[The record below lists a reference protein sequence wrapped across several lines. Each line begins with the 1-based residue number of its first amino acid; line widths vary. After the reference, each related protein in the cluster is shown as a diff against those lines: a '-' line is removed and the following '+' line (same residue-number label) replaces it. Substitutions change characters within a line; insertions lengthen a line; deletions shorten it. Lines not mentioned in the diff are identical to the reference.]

1 MKHFSFFTNGSMKER
16 RLIFMAEKPDAQ
28 PNPEAENKR
37 LQEENKLLREQ
48 LDTTNKN
55 LDRVVKLHEEL
66 LKKIDASPYLP
77 RQDASGVPY
86 IPALENS
93 PMMSS
98 PAARNVIQQQLRAR
112 MPNVRDRLPF
122 QVYPE
127 KYNMNAYSPRM
138 RRAPRKQVVFPD
150 RKNYDGQRR
159 QFFTVP
165 KDEYG
170 EPIRLPN
177 GEYAR
182 VYGETVGDV
191 AARLRATQ
199 PMMMSDSQAL
209 GVLARYNRNRGSFN
223 EGVYRF
229 RPYEPIGGVKLP
241 SATDMAYME
250 GVNGALR
257 RGLVPMGGNYFE
269 NPNLVRGRKDQ
280 NGNWYDAGPQFREQ
294 FSARTGWNGERFE
307 MGLDEN
313 NEITYY
319 PVEATDASMIGMN
332 SIPAARGSR
341 SEQDQIRS
349 FNAGLDKEKI
359 ETGYDD
365 LAKSTNPD
373 VKRVYGEVMQRL
385 SENMRKYSGDRR
397 EIESQYQLAR
407 TRLDQLRKNAFEMN
421 SNAEVQGKAL
431 RTVERGVTKFA
442 GDSYFTIEY
451 EEAGTLK
458 KITIRDPR
466 IWGIGM
472 FVGPE
477 SMDLAK
483 EQGIRVSQKTL
494 STGKVNGIKI
504 EFTKPGSFKLTS
516 VNGSASQQGTEVI
529 DIKSPTESAS
539 AGNEVSTPK
548 VVPPEEYSPRPIEQP
563 KQSSAAS
570 AQSKEEKKEVA
581 EAAPEAKSDA
591 VPMPPSEEKESA
603 SIEAANKG
611 EFDELKE
618 LTRKAGLENLVEGI
632 GTMKRVSDQLVV
644 KNKILD
650 AIKEEFP
657 TLNIESVRMPA
668 GQMSSVKKADEFI
681 ASLEL
686 ALNARI
692 IQRVM
697 SK

>member
-1 MKHFSFFTNGSMKER
+1 MKHFSYFTNGSLKEH
-16 RLIFMAEKPDAQ
+16 RLIFKAGETPDAKPDMAE
-28 PNPEAENKR
+28 ENKR
-37 LQEENKLLREQ
+37 LMEQNAQLQEQ
-48 LDTTNKN
+48 LNSTNKN
-55 LDRVVKLHEEL
+55 LDKVLKMQEEL

-86 IPALENS
+86 IRALENS
-93 PMMSS
+93 PMANS
-98 PAARNVIQQQLRAR
+98 PAARNVMQQQLSMRTQ
-112 MPNVRDRLPF
+112 NYGNRLR
-122 QVYPE
+122 VYQLP
-127 KYNMNAYSPRM
+127 YGTNAYSPRM
-138 RRAPRKQVVFPD
+138 RKAPRQQVIFPD

-199 PMMMSDSQAL
+199 PMMSSDSDSL
-209 GVLARYNRNRGSFN
+209 KVLARYNRNRGSYN

-294 FSARTGWNGERFE
+294 FSARTGWNGEKFQ

-319 PVEATDASMIGMN
+319 PVEMSDASMIGMN
-332 SIPAARGSR
+332 SIPAARGFR

-349 FNAGLDKEKI
+349 FYSGLDKEKI

-365 LAKSTNPD
+365 LANSTNPD
-373 VKRVYGEVMQRL
+373 VKRVYGQVMQRL
-385 SENMRKYSGDRR
+385 NENMRKYRGDTR

-421 SNAEVQGKAL
+421 SNAEVQGSAL
-431 RTVERGVTKFA
+431 RTVERRLTAFA
-442 GDSYFTIEY
+442 GDTYFTIEF
-451 EEAGTLK
+451 ESGGRLE
-458 KITIRDPR
+458 KITLRDPR

-504 EFTKPGSFKLTS
+504 EFTKPGSFKLTT
-516 VNGSASQQGTEVI
+516 VNGSASQPGAELI
-529 DIKSPTESAS
+529 EIKSPEETGSTESDPTAERFPD
-539 AGNEVSTPK
+539 GMQPK
-548 VVPPEEYSPRPIEQP
+548 KKEEYSPPPVEQNENDLT
-563 KQSSAAS
+563 KKLANGVGVKLVTFDKGVDAKTMGEVINDSARSLINAS
-570 AQSKEEKKEVA
+570 KATNMQGLKDYEIRFTLQDVPVDQGVDKEKKIIALPLKKGDQKAVYEQII
-581 EAAPEAKSDA
+581 KS
-591 VPMPPSEEKESA
+591 
-603 SIEAANKG
+603 
-611 EFDELKE
+611 
-618 LTRKAGLENLVEGI
+618 
-632 GTMKRVSDQLVV
+632 
-644 KNKILD
+644 
-650 AIKEEFP
+650 
-657 TLNIESVRMPA
+657 
-668 GQMSSVKKADEFI
+668 
-681 ASLEL
+681 
-686 ALNARI
+686 ALI
-692 IQRVM
+692 
-697 SK
+697 

>member
-1 MKHFSFFTNGSMKER
+1 MKHFSFFTNGSMKEH
-16 RLIFMAEKPDAQ
+16 RLIFMAEMPDAQ
-28 PNPEAENKR
+28 PNPEAEAKR

-55 LDRVVKLHEEL
+55 LDKVMKMHEEV
-66 LKKIDASPYLP
+66 LKKIDTSPYLP

-86 IPALENS
+86 IPALERS

-98 PAARNVIQQQLRAR
+98 PAARNVMQQQLRMR
-112 MPNVRDRLPF
+112 NPNMRNNLRVYQLP
-122 QVYPE
+122 YPT
-127 KYNMNAYSPRM
+127 NNNYSPRM
-138 RRAPRKQVVFPD
+138 RRAPRQQVIYPD

-165 KDEYG
+165 RDEYG

-199 PMMMSDSQAL
+199 PMMQSDSDSL
-209 GVLARYNRNRGSFN
+209 RVLARYNRNRGSYN

-229 RPYEPIGGVKLP
+229 KPYEPIGGVKLP
-241 SATDMAYME
+241 SETDRAWMG
-250 GVNGALR
+250 GVNNALG
-257 RGLVPMGGNYFE
+257 RGLVPMGGNYYE
-269 NPNLVRGRKDQ
+269 NPNLVRGRTDK

-294 FSARTGWNGERFE
+294 FSARTGWKEGETFQ

-319 PVEATDASMIGMN
+319 PVEASDASMIGMN

-359 ETGYDD
+359 ETGYED
-365 LAKSTNPD
+365 LAKSNNPD

-494 STGKVNGIKI
+494 STGKVNGLKI
-504 EFTKPGSFKLTS
+504 DFTKPGSFKLTS
-516 VNGSASQQGTEVI
+516 VNGSSSQPGTEVI
-529 DIKSPTESAS
+529 DIKPA
-539 AGNEVSTPK
+539 EVASTPS
-548 VVPPEEYSPRPIEQP
+548 VPKQEYSPPPVKPPEGP
-563 KQSSAAS
+563 LPPPVAP
-570 AQSKEEKKEVA
+570 EKNQMMELAKGIGARTISFDKEVDPKTMNKA
-581 EAAPEAKSDA
+581 INESGLSLIAAYKAINKSDA
-591 VPMPPSEEKESA
+591 LNGYEIRFTLQNVPVDSGVDKDKKIIALP
-603 SIEAANKG
+603 
-611 EFDELKE
+611 LKE
-618 LTRKAGLENLVEGI
+618 GDQKATYE
-632 GTMKRVSDQLVV
+632 
-644 KNKILD
+644 
-650 AIKEEFP
+650 AIIK
-657 TLNIESVRMPA
+657 S
-668 GQMSSVKKADEFI
+668 
-681 ASLEL
+681 
-686 ALNARI
+686 ALI
-692 IQRVM
+692 
-697 SK
+697 